1 MTTVDTCINGMP
13 YVAGTARGQLQRGV
27 AGDPAGK
34 IVLLRQPPTEPF
46 ASPPAGFVLIDGAPF
61 SHSHIA
67 LLGSGIPGIL
77 VTHDQARALH
87 SGMQL
92 LLDGARGLLTTDL
105 EASVAPEIA
114 SPSAS
119 QSTTLDGMR
128 VSLRV
133 SARSLHDV
141 QAAVTAG
148 ASAIGLLR
156 SEFLAPADGQ
166 RPDMAFYSAAFER
179 LAAAAPG
186 LPLTIRLFDIAASK
200 HPAWL
205 DLPPSA
211 TGVLGSQGVRL
222 YTHEAV
228 RCIYQAQLQAIN
240 ALTADYE
247 LRILLPFVADL
258 AELRYWHDDI
268 RRQLDRPVA
277 IGGMAETPAA
287 VLQLGAWLEQ
297 VDFAAIGC
305 NDLMQCLFGADRDL
319 TQLRRYLDPHAPT
332 LYRFLRQAA
341 QAIPNRLEQVQ
352 LCGVLPQLPGIL
364 PLLLGLGFRVFSV
377 EAAQL
382 GYLRQV
388 VAGTD
393 TRVAGALVERVCQA
407 RDSATVRALLE
418 E

>member
-13 YVAGTARGQLQRGV
+13 YVAGIARGQLQPGI
-27 AGDPAGK
+27 AGNLTGK
-34 IVLLRQPPTEPF
+34 IVLLKQPPTEPF
-46 ASPPAGFVLIDGAPF
+46 ASPPAGFVLVDGAPF

-77 VTHDQARALH
+77 VTHDQASALH

-92 LLDGARGLLTTDL
+92 LLDGARGLLTSDL
-105 EASVAPEIA
+105 AAPVAPDTA
-114 SPSAS
+114 SLSAS
-119 QSTTLDGMR
+119 QSTTSDGMR
-128 VSLRV
+128 VNLRA
-133 SARSLHDV
+133 SARGQHDV

-156 SEFLAPADGQ
+156 SEFLAPVDGQ
-166 RPDMAFYSAAFER
+166 RPDMAFYSRAFER
-179 LAAAAPG
+179 LAAAG

-200 HPAWL
+200 RPAWL

-211 TGVLGSQGVRL
+211 TAVLGSQGVRL

-240 ALTADYE
+240 ALAADCE
-247 LRILLPFVADL
+247 LRILLPYVADL

-268 RRQLDRPVA
+268 RGQLDRPVA

-287 VLQLGAWLEQ
+287 VLQLGEWLEQ

-319 TQLRRYLDPHAPT
+319 TQLRRYLDPHAPA

-341 QAIPNRLEQVQ
+341 QAMPDRLEQVQ

-393 TRVAGALVERVCQA
+393 TREAGALVERVCQA
-407 RDSATVRALLE
+407 RDSASVRTLLE
-418 E
+418 K